1 MVQYAELFLNLRIC
15 IKTPT
20 EPHNMAFF
28 HRKFEN
34 LFFFSPNKAN
44 FLPKNAKRGC
54 CLFFFV
60 AMHRF
65 WGFNIPQKK
74 CQEVAVEE
82 APLQK
87 NKKKLNRIVNPL
99 EPGRGV
105 DRTYN
110 ILILTIVKLG
120 DAIPI
125 FLWQMSINLQV
136 FLSIDGGIVRWIVW
150 RPKQPRKNL

>member
-1 MVQYAELFLNLRIC
+1 MLC
-15 IKTPT
+15 
-20 EPHNMAFF
+20 
-28 HRKFEN
+28 
-34 LFFFSPNKAN
+34 FS
-44 FLPKNAKRGC
+44 
-54 CLFFFV
+54 V

-99 EPGRGV
+99 EPGPGV

-125 FLWQMSINLQV
+125 FL
-136 FLSIDGGIVRWIVW
+136 
-150 RPKQPRKNL
+150 

>member
-1 MVQYAELFLNLRIC
+1 MFY
-15 IKTPT
+15 
-20 EPHNMAFF
+20 
-28 HRKFEN
+28 
-34 LFFFSPNKAN
+34 
-44 FLPKNAKRGC
+44 G
-54 CLFFFV
+54 V

-65 WGFNIPQKK
+65 RGFNIPPKK

-87 NKKKLNRIVNPL
+87 NKKNLNRIVHPL

-110 ILILTIVKLG
+110 ILILSIVKLG

-125 FLWQMSINLQV
+125 FFVTDFNPTLQV
-136 FLSIDGGIVRWIVW
+136 VFYV
-150 RPKQPRKNL
+150 N